1 MVFSNR
7 IAERKK
13 LFQVKLQSS
22 FSNKQVFFFSY
33 GGGGGKVIVFCMV
46 IGDLCWLQ
54 PAAQI
59 SGNSHWPPPPPSNKE
74 LLLSL
79 FLKLKPNCF
88 EGL

>member
-33 GGGGGKVIVFCMV
+33 GGGGGEGNCILY
-46 IGDLCWLQ
+46 GDRGFVLASTSC
-54 PAAQI
+54 
-59 SGNSHWPPPPPSNKE
+59 SNQR
-74 LLLSL
+74 
-79 FLKLKPNCF
+79 
-88 EGL
+88 